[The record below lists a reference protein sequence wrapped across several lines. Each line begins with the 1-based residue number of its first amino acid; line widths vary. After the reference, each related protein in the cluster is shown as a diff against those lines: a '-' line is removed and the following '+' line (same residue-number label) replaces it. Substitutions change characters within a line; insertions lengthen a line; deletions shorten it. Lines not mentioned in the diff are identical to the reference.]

1 MKIFLIL
8 PTQLFRDIKNL
19 NEYDKIYILEDPYYL
34 NAKYHKQKL
43 LLHLSSMYFYYDYL
57 KDNNFR
63 ITNINQQ
70 RKLDTDIKF
79 VKKQNK
85 FI

>member
-1 MKIFLIL
+1 MEH
-8 PTQLFRDIKNL
+8 DI
-19 NEYDKIYILEDPYYL
+19 
-34 NAKYHKQKL
+34 
-43 LLHLSSMYFYYDYL
+43 

-79 VKKQNK
+79 VITANK
-85 FI
+85 L